1 MIKIQKSH
9 SLGFFSLSL
18 QHLLTEEL
26 NTSMRHPLLFV
37 FILFL
42 LGCGYTSEYRILDEV
57 DSLVL
62 VEKFDSA
69 YQIVLKLNPQF
80 DSEKNLAHYQLL
92 LTQTSYLTYNTL
104 PTDSAIDNAISYY
117 EHNDDPKRLTDAYYY
132 KASCLHERNEDSL
145 AIRFFKKAEEI
156 ANNTKDIRQQYKIA
170 ESMIKINNQNGNYSI
185 QLNYARKALDY
196 ALKSENKNWIAY
208 SYFNLSMAFQY
219 LGMVD
224 SLTLYTKELIP
235 RLGDIYPQDLPSFL
249 SCIGFMFF
257 KNGDL
262 AQAKK
267 YYEDAL
273 SYEEV
278 PRTLVNLAE
287 VYTEEGNDDEAYKL
301 WQKAF
306 LMDDDGSRDI
316 IMFNMLQYD
325 MMHHKDLEDACDRMY
340 RIYAIKDS
348 LTSTLKDRTIQE
360 MQQKYDEEVLN
371 HLYESKSMKW
381 MMTTL
386 CLILLVLLMVGYAR
400 YKRNSE
406 RLLMARHQML
416 ISQYNNE
423 IKQQTANY
431 HFAVNEILRYES
443 LIKDY
448 TNQILQL
455 QSSGENEKKQ
465 KEEKEKRIR
474 DFEKRNGEL
483 EASCRESKQQI
494 EILRKRITDI
504 VEKSSPI
511 LNRGKILY
519 DDVLQN
525 KTTVSWGKDD
535 YKCFVEYYKALHI
548 KEFESIEKR
557 YKNKHLTLRNMLFL
571 ILNEMGKDNNAI
583 SQIMGISPHS
593 LRVIKHRLQKD

>member
-1 MIKIQKSH
+1 M
-9 SLGFFSLSL
+9 
-18 QHLLTEEL
+18 
-26 NTSMRHPLLFV
+26 
-37 FILFL
+37 FILLL

-325 MMHHKDLEDACDRMY
+325 MMHHKNLEDACDRMY

>member
-1 MIKIQKSH
+1 
-9 SLGFFSLSL
+9 
-18 QHLLTEEL
+18 
-26 NTSMRHPLLFV
+26 MRHPLLFV

-145 AIRFFKKAEEI
+145 AILFFKKAEEI

-325 MMHHKDLEDACDRMY
+325 MMHHKNLEDACDRMY

>member
-1 MIKIQKSH
+1 
-9 SLGFFSLSL
+9 
-18 QHLLTEEL
+18 
-26 NTSMRHPLLFV
+26 MRHPLLFV

-145 AIRFFKKAEEI
+145 AILFFKKAEEI

-325 MMHHKDLEDACDRMY
+325 MMHHKNLEDACDRMY

-583 SQIMGISPHS
+583 SQILGISPHS

>member
-1 MIKIQKSH
+1 
-9 SLGFFSLSL
+9 
-18 QHLLTEEL
+18 
-26 NTSMRHPLLFV
+26 MRHPLLFV
-37 FILFL
+37 FILLL

-325 MMHHKDLEDACDRMY
+325 MMHHKNLEDACDRMY

>member
-1 MIKIQKSH
+1 
-9 SLGFFSLSL
+9 
-18 QHLLTEEL
+18 
-26 NTSMRHPLLFV
+26 MRHPLLFV

-325 MMHHKDLEDACDRMY
+325 MMHHKNLEDACDRMY